1 MKDKDF
7 ESHFPWTLIITIG
20 IICYLAFTS
29 FLKLLN
35 KPLPSVFFGIVIII
49 LTLGF
54 LSGLILLFFEDK
66 KSSLLDNPYKV
77 EDLT

>member
-7 ESHFPWTLIITIG
+7 ESHFPWTLIITIS

-54 LSGLILLFFEDK
+54 LSGLILLFFEDR
-66 KSSLLDNPYKV
+66 KSSLLDNPYSI
-77 EDLT
+77 EDIT